1 MRPATVVLAAQV
13 GYIVLAY
20 AHAIATH
27 RLTWNKPYV
36 SAAIDD
42 PWVVDACKFL
52 VLVEGIAAVAHE
64 CGRPDAACSVRPR
77 VACAAAGAVAAWFVT
92 HYSDTLQPK
101 QHTISACATFSFFVL
116 MVALTNA
123 AALPVVAGAAG
134 VGVAGLA
141 HVVPRQMLAA
151 AEIVLLVV
159 TAWSVT
165 R

>member
-1 MRPATVVLAAQV
+1 MRPGTVVLAAQV
-13 GYIVLAY
+13 GYVVLAY

-27 RLTWNKPYV
+27 RLTWRKPYV

-52 VLVEGIAAVAHE
+52 VLVEGIAAVTHE
-64 CGRPDAACSVRPR
+64 CGRRDATCGVRPR

-101 QHTISACATFSFFVL
+101 QHTVSACATFAFFVL

-123 AALPVVAGAAG
+123 AALPVVVGAGAVAA
-134 VGVAGLA
+134 AGLA
-141 HVVPRQMLAA
+141 HLVPRQVLAA
-151 AEIVLLVV
+151 AEIVLLVA
-159 TAWSVT
+159 TARSVT